1 MKKKI
6 IKSIKKIRK
15 NVAKYLS
22 TNRLFLTYIV
32 FGLIMTVLLRNFTI
46 GNTFDYKP
54 FICDLAFLII
64 IGSFGYFFKP
74 KKQFNYFFIWIF
86 IIGFMCVVNSI
97 YYTFYTSFASFS
109 LLAELGLVGDVAD
122 SLTEKF
128 KLVDFIYVI
137 FPVLFYF
144 LHKGLKKGTYYNF
157 VGKVE
162 KAKKMFVSTG
172 LVGIVVLSFT
182 LVNITGTDASRLVKQ
197 WNREYLVQRFGI
209 ILYQGNDLVQS
220 LTPKI
225 SSLFGYDE
233 AAKRFKDFYTKKE
246 ATEIHKDNKYTNI
259 LEDMN
264 VIFVHLESQQNI
276 LVDMKINDQE
286 ITPTLNM
293 LTKEGM
299 YFDHFY
305 PQISVGTS
313 SDSEFTLNTS
323 LMPANSGTVFVSYA
337 NREYISIPK
346 LLTEKGYYTF
356 SSHGNSASMWN
367 RAVMHP
373 NLGYQEMYFKDSFDV
388 TDENSCGLGLS
399 DQAFWTQLRPKLE
412 KIEDEHEKY
421 MGTLMELSN
430 HSPFGATENN
440 PELYETYGKLNL
452 KNTYVDKDGKV
463 QTDDYL
469 DNTKFGNYLI
479 TAYYADMALGEFI
492 EYVKESEYYNNTVF
506 VFYGDHEA
514 KLGQDEFNRYY
525 NYDVTTG
532 KMRDS
537 DDPLYV
543 EYDSISYSLDTNTPL
558 IIWTKNEEVNKKLKG
573 VNHNVMGMYDI
584 LPTIGNMMGFE
595 SKYALGHDIYDIGEN
610 NVVIFPN
617 GNFITNKIYYNNS
630 SGNYRIINSNN
641 GTVDLDVNYIENLK
655 KYAEERLEVSN
666 DIIVYDLIHK
676 EGNKGAVDENK
687 IEEEIKNG

>member
-22 TNRLFLTYIV
+22 TNRLFLTYII

-246 ATEIHKDNKYTNI
+246 ATEFHKDNKYTNI

-356 SSHGNSASMWN
+356 SSHGNGASMWN
-367 RAVMHP
+367 RSVMHP
-373 NLGYQEMYFKDSFDV
+373 NLGYQEMFFKDSFDV

-452 KNTYVDKDGKV
+452 KNTYVDKDGKI

-469 DNTKFGNYLI
+469 DDTKFGNYLI
-479 TAYYADMALGEFI
+479 SAYYADMALGEFI